1 MEILLQQAWPIPHHA
16 LAAFAA
22 IFVRGAQLVMR
33 KGGNIHR
40 VMGYIWVTLMVGVA
54 LSSFFIHELR
64 MLGPFSV
71 IHVLS
76 IWTLLSVYLAV
87 RAARER
93 RINAHRRWMQNLYV
107 LALLLTG
114 AFTLLPG
121 RTMYLVLVGG

>member
-16 LAAFAA
+16 SAAFAA
-22 IFVRGAQLVMR
+22 IFVGGAQLLMR

-40 VMGYIWVTLMVGVA
+40 VVGYIWVTLMVGVA

-121 RTMYLVLVGG
+121 RTMYLVLFGG

>member
-1 MEILLQQAWPIPHHA
+1 MEILLHQAWPIPHHA

-22 IFVRGAQLVMR
+22 IFVGGAQLVMR

-40 VMGYIWVTLMVGVA
+40 VVGYIWVTLMVGVA

-121 RTMYLVLVGG
+121 RTMYLVLFGG

>member
-1 MEILLQQAWPIPHHA
+1 
-16 LAAFAA
+16 LAACAA
-22 IFVRGAQLVMR
+22 IFVGGAQLVMR

-71 IHVLS
+71 IHLLS
-76 IWTLLSVYLAV
+76 IWTLLSVYLAI

-107 LALLLTG
+107 FALLLTG

-121 RTMYLVLVGG
+121 RTMYLVLFGG

>member
-121 RTMYLVLVGG
+121 RTMYLVLFGG

>member
-71 IHVLS
+71 IHVIS

-121 RTMYLVLVGG
+121 RTMYLVLFGG

>member
-1 MEILLQQAWPIPHHA
+1 MEILLQQSWPIPHHA

-121 RTMYLVLVGG
+121 RTMYLVLFGG

>member
-87 RAARER
+87 RTARER

-121 RTMYLVLVGG
+121 RTMYLVLFGG

>member
-54 LSSFFIHELR
+54 LSSFFIHEIR

-71 IHVLS
+71 IHLLS
-76 IWTLLSVYLAV
+76 IWTLLSVYLAI

-107 LALLLTG
+107 FALLLTG

-121 RTMYLVLVGG
+121 RTMYLVLFGE